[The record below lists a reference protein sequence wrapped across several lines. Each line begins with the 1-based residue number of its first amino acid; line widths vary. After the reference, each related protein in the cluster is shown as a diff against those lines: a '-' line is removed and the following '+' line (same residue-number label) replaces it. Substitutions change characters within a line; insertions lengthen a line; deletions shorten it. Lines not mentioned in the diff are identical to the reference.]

1 MHYPKKI
8 REQITQLQALA
19 LKCATT
25 LDELEVANA
34 RASVAFGTVVLTVA
48 GEKKIEAIK
57 QVRACTG
64 LGLKEAK
71 DLVEGAPMLVAV
83 SDVGKMAHALGGFDA
98 RFALTLHEPRN
109 E

>member
-1 MHYPKKI
+1 MYYPKI
-8 REQITQLQALA
+8 REQIAQLQALA
-19 LKCATT
+19 LKCGAT
-25 LDELEVANA
+25 LDKLEVANA
-34 RASVAFGTVVLTVA
+34 KASVAFGTVVLTVA

-83 SDVGKMAHALGGFDA
+83 SDVGKMAHALGGVDA

>member
-1 MHYPKKI
+1 MKYPKKI

-25 LDELEVANA
+25 LAEEEAANE
-34 RASVAFGTVVLTVA
+34 RASVMFGTVVLTVA
-48 GEKKIEAIK
+48 DEKKIEAIK
-57 QVRACTG
+57 QVRAHTG

-83 SDVGKMAHALGGFDA
+83 SDLGKMTDALGVEAKFS
-98 RFALTLHEPRN
+98 LSLPS
-109 E
+109 